1 MGSQAGMTWPVP
13 QPADIVW
20 CYVPYV
26 QPDGSVPLVRHPALV
41 VAVNEKEGW
50 VEVAV
55 MGGTSYRK
63 QDFAGIKRARR
74 AWDLLLETADP
85 WFRATGLTNDT
96 LFHLERRYFLPYTPV
111 HFFAPDGGT
120 PKLGVLDGR
129 HKELIERYRRA
140 SQAAEREQKRARKLI
155 PK

>member
-1 MGSQAGMTWPVP
+1 MTWPVP

-20 CYVPYV
+20 CYVPYLR
-26 QPDGSVPLVRHPALV
+26 PDGSVPLVRHPALV

-63 QDFAGIKRARR
+63 PGQTGIKRARR
-74 AWDLLLETADP
+74 AWDLLLEAKDP
-85 WFRATGLTNDT
+85 WFPATGLINDT
-96 LFHLERRYFLPYTPV
+96 LFHLERRYVLPYTPE
-111 HFFAPDGGT
+111 HFFAPARST
-120 PKLGVLDGR
+120 PKIGFLDGR
-129 HKELIERYRRA
+129 HKELIGRYSRA
-140 SQAAEREQKRARKLI
+140 RQAAEREQKRAGKMT